1 MRVDVDLKD
10 WPTSWE
16 AAVQLEIPETTVERL
31 VKQKHLKK
39 RIRRDTG
46 VPVGVIDPDSIA
58 KYRQSHGTQASVAL
72 ARVERAE
79 VPPARSG
86 SAPSGLEAAFLA
98 FLQSKTPSAGVP
110 VERRIFLTMAEAAE
124 FSGLPVA
131 FLRRLIASG
140 KLKALK
146 TGAGW
151 RVARL
156 ELERASETLADTPE
170 DLTEHELRDLEVNR
184 LRRQGIVNS
193 R

>member
-1 MRVDVDLKD
+1 
-10 WPTSWE
+10 
-16 AAVQLEIPETTVERL
+16 
-31 VKQKHLKK
+31 
-39 RIRRDTG
+39 
-46 VPVGVIDPDSIA
+46 
-58 KYRQSHGTQASVAL
+58 
-72 ARVERAE
+72 
-79 VPPARSG
+79 
-86 SAPSGLEAAFLA
+86 
-98 FLQSKTPSAGVP
+98 
-110 VERRIFLTMAEAAE
+110 MAEAAE

-170 DLTEHELRDLEVNR
+170 DMGEHELRDMEANR
-184 LRRQGIVNS
+184 LRRQGIVHS